1 MRILAVDLGKA
12 RTGLAVCDEGEL
24 LASPV
29 GVIQEYN
36 RERLAAAVAAKAG
49 EYRVG
54 EIVVGLPR
62 NMDGSEGE
70 SAQSARAFA
79 EQLRALID
87 VPVLLQDE
95 RGTTITAHGYLNV
108 TDTRGKKREGCGR
121 CGGGNDHFRG
131 LSDVP
136 PESEAFVQQ
145 LNRVTTM
152 GTDMVSMVFSLLL
165 KFIFVFYTIYKIF
178 AESKKINLTSVIN
191 FATLSTNRVKRG
203 ECAADYTGSGLCA
216 AHHACIG
223 RWRAADS
230 GGHLPAGTNSGSIC
244 V

>member
-1 MRILAVDLGKA
+1 MRIFSSSDLGKA
-12 RTGLAVCDEGEL
+12 RTGLAVRDEGEL

-87 VPVLLQDE
+87 VPVHMQDE
-95 RGTTITAHGYLNV
+95 RGTTITAHGYLND
-108 TDTRGKKREGCGR
+108 TDTRGKKRKAVVDAVAATIILEDYLMYR
-121 CGGGNDHFRG
+121 R
-131 LSDVP
+131 
-136 PESEAFVQQ
+136 
-145 LNRVTTM
+145 NR
-152 GTDMVSMVFSLLL
+152 
-165 KFIFVFYTIYKIF
+165 K
-178 AESKKINLTSVIN
+178 
-191 FATLSTNRVKRG
+191 
-203 ECAADYTGSGLCA
+203 
-216 AHHACIG
+216 
-223 RWRAADS
+223 
-230 GGHLPAGTNSGSIC
+230 HLFNN
-244 V
+244 